1 MAFIWMKHM
10 EHPATGPQVSK
21 DPKHDAYN
29 YWNPSYRQM
38 SMHTSVV
45 LVCKPD
51 VYKYRVSTIKYNSSP
66 LCGFTRL
73 DVSKSRLKFH
83 IKMYKAA
90 CKYTVKY
97 YIKVN
102 SASKCVTEHW
112 SNQI

>member
-21 DPKHDAYN
+21 DPKHDVYN

-51 VYKYRVSTIKYNSSP
+51 VYKYCVSTIKYNSSP
-66 LCGFTRL
+66 VWLYTTW
-73 DVSKSRLKFH
+73 RLK
-83 IKMYKAA
+83 K
-90 CKYTVKY
+90 
-97 YIKVN
+97 
-102 SASKCVTEHW
+102 
-112 SNQI
+112 QIEMSH